1 MRVKPQLVESKHGI
15 ITFMWFY
22 KELVDPWLN
31 SKEFLDVHLGF
42 CGLRFQSTNS
52 SVVELFLDDF
62 HDDS

>member
-1 MRVKPQLVESKHGI
+1 MRVKPQLGENKYEI
-15 ITFMWFY
+15 IKLCGFIKNWWTLGRVLGFH
-22 KELVDPWLN
+22 P
-31 SKEFLDVHLGF
+31 GF